1 MSVAIPTAMPVAPF
15 NNRFGN
21 LAGNTV
27 GSRSVPSKLLSQST
41 VPWPSSSKRLFA
53 YGERR
58 HSVYLIA
65 AKDFGSSMEPQLP

>member
-41 VPWPSSSKRLFA
+41 VPCPSSSKRLFA
-53 YGERR
+53 
-58 HSVYLIA
+58 
-65 AKDFGSSMEPQLP
+65 